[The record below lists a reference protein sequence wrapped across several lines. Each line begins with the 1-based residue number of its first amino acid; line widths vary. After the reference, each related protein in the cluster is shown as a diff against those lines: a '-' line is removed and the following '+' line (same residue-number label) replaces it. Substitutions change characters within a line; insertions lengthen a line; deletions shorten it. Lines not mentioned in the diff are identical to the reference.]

1 MYRFLLN
8 NEQLVIKM
16 TAHNKQSLYATTL
29 QLDDTLIAPY
39 GGSLVQAFVPRQDQQ
54 DLLARLPQ
62 LKRIDISARELID
75 LELIAS
81 GAYSPLSGF
90 MDKHTYASV
99 LDSTSLPNG
108 MPWGLPVTLAVSD
121 EVANTLST
129 GQGVALYHDNE
140 AVGVMLIS
148 DIFHWDA
155 KAEVRIFGEA
165 EEHSP
170 QIAERKARKIQFLLG
185 GVVSMLISRSAEQRL
200 NKHQWP
206 NDLRNLHVQKQWHK
220 IAAIHL
226 QNPWQRSDEYLLK
239 CALEASDALLL
250 HSSTETA
257 RAQGGL
263 LSSVLKGASRLLLEN
278 YIPSNRVLEN
288 PAPDAFF
295 HSSLRSILQH
305 AIFSQNYGCESI
317 FLPVLGAHSGSQQ
330 ELVNL
335 FAEARKHGLTIRH
348 VFLDQP
354 FHCDLCGGIATE
366 KSCPHSA
373 AGRTLFS
380 DADIAAQ
387 LKHGKSLPPSVAR
400 PDVARA
406 VARGMANKTDPGDI
420 TGKFLYP
427 HASEVSRD
435 LVESLAGH
443 KAGVLWMTGLSGSGK
458 STIAQ
463 RVGRELILSGHRV
476 YVLDGD
482 TLRSGLNSDLGFGEE
497 ARRENL
503 RRAAEV
509 SKVLVD
515 AGLIVIASFISP
527 FSAERLMVRKIVGA
541 SFREVYVEATLD
553 TCEERDPKGLYKRA
567 RAGVIPNFTGISS
580 PYEPPEQPDLRLNT
594 SRLNLDECVSQF
606 HEFVVHAGLSREESP
621 VLQRT
626 EGHGAVKARSFNQV
640 I

>member
-1 MYRFLLN
+1 
-8 NEQLVIKM
+8 M
-16 TAHNKQSLYATTL
+16 TGHNKQALYATTL

-39 GGSLVQAFVPRQDQQ
+39 GGALVQAFVHKQDQQ
-54 DLLARLPQ
+54 DLHARLPQ

-81 GAYSPLSGF
+81 GAYSPLTGY
-90 MDKHTYASV
+90 MDKHTYACV
-99 LDSTSLPNG
+99 LDSTALPNG
-108 MPWGLPVTLAVSD
+108 MPWGLPVTLAATE
-121 EVANTLST
+121 EVADSLSA

-140 AVGVMLIS
+140 AVGIMLIA
-148 DIFHWDA
+148 DIFPWDA
-155 KAEVRIFGEA
+155 EGETLIFGET
-165 EEHSP
+165 EEQSP
-170 QIAERKARKIQFLLG
+170 QIIERKARKIRYLLG

-288 PAPDAFF
+288 PAPDGFF
-295 HSSLRSILQH
+295 HNSFRAILQH

-317 FLPVLGAHSGSQQ
+317 FLPAQGALAGSQQ
-330 ELVNL
+330 ELINL
-335 FAEARKHGLTIRH
+335 FANARKHGLTIRC
-348 VFLDQP
+348 VFLDHP

-373 AGRTLFS
+373 TGRTIFS

-387 LKHGKSLPPSVAR
+387 LKHGKSLPPTVAR

-406 VARGMANKTDPGDI
+406 VARGMANKTDVGDI

-427 HASEVSRD
+427 HVSEVSRE
-435 LVESLAGH
+435 LVESMAGH
-443 KAGVLWMTGLSGSGK
+443 KAGILWMTGLSGSGK
-458 STIAQ
+458 STIAH
-463 RVGRELILSGHRV
+463 RLERELMLSGHRV

-482 TLRSGLNSDLGFGEE
+482 TLRTGLNSDLGFGEE

-509 SKVLVD
+509 AKVMVD

-527 FSAERLMVRKIVGA
+527 FSAERQMVRNIIGA
-541 SFREVYVEATLD
+541 DFFEVYVEATLQ

-580 PYEPPEQPDLRLNT
+580 PYEAPAQPDLRLNT
-594 SRLNLDECVSQF
+594 SQHSVDECVRQF
-606 HEFVVHAGLSREESP
+606 HDFIAQAELLRAV
-621 VLQRT
+621 
-626 EGHGAVKARSFNQV
+626 GHGRQNEVKRETINA
-640 I
+640 

>member
-1 MYRFLLN
+1 
-8 NEQLVIKM
+8 M
-16 TAHNKQSLYATTL
+16 TGHSKQALYATTL
-29 QLDDTLIAPY
+29 QLDDALIAPY
-39 GGSLVQAFVPRQDQQ
+39 GGALVQAFVPKQDQQ
-54 DLLARLPQ
+54 DLHARLPQ
-62 LKRIDISARELID
+62 LERIDISTRELID

-81 GAYSPLSGF
+81 GAYSPLTGY
-90 MDKHTYASV
+90 MDKQTYASV
-99 LDSTSLPNG
+99 LDSAVLPDG
-108 MPWGLPVTLAVSD
+108 MPWGLPVTLAATD
-121 EVANTLST
+121 EAADSLSV

-140 AVGVMLIS
+140 AVGVMLIA
-148 DIFHWDA
+148 DIFPWDA
-155 KAEVRIFGEA
+155 KDEARIFGET
-165 EEHSP
+165 EEQSP
-170 QIAERKARKIQFLLG
+170 QIAERKARKIRYLLG
-185 GVVSMLISRSAEQRL
+185 GVVSMLISRAAEQRL
-200 NKHQWP
+200 SKHRWP
-206 NDLRNLHVQKQWHK
+206 NDLRNLHVQKQWNK

-288 PAPDAFF
+288 PAPDGFLHGSFRA
-295 HSSLRSILQH
+295 ILQH

-317 FLPVLGAHSGSQQ
+317 FLPAQGELAGSQQ
-330 ELVNL
+330 ELINAL
-335 FAEARKHGLTIRH
+335 AEARKHGLTIRC

-373 AGRTLFS
+373 TGRTIFS
-380 DADIAAQ
+380 DSDIAAQ
-387 LKHGKSLPPSVAR
+387 LKHGKSLPPTVAR

-427 HASEVSRD
+427 HVSEVSRD
-435 LVESLAGH
+435 LIESLAGH

-458 STIAQ
+458 SSIAH
-463 RVGRELILSGHRV
+463 RVERELVLSGHRV

-482 TLRSGLNSDLGFGEE
+482 TLRTGLNSDLGFGEE

-509 SKVLVD
+509 AKVLVD

-527 FSAERLMVRKIVGA
+527 FSAERQMVRKIVGA
-541 SFREVYVEATLD
+541 GFFEVYVEATLG

-580 PYEPPEQPDLRLNT
+580 PYEAPAQPDLRLNT
-594 SRLNLDECVSQF
+594 SQFNLDECVRQF
-606 HEFVVHAGLSREESP
+606 HEFIAQSELLRAGGLGRQHVAHNEAIS
-621 VLQRT
+621 V
-626 EGHGAVKARSFNQV
+626 
-640 I
+640 

>member
-1 MYRFLLN
+1 
-8 NEQLVIKM
+8 
-16 TAHNKQSLYATTL
+16 L
-29 QLDDTLIAPY
+29 QLDDALIAPY
-39 GGSLVQAFVPRQDQQ
+39 GGALVQAFVPKQDQH
-54 DLLARLPQ
+54 DLHLRLPQ
-62 LKRIDISARELID
+62 LQRIDISARELVD

-81 GAYSPLSGF
+81 GAYSPLTGY
-90 MDKHTYASV
+90 MDRHTYASV
-99 LDSTSLPNG
+99 LESAILPDG
-108 MPWGLPVTLAVSD
+108 MPWGLPVTLAASD
-121 EVANTLST
+121 EVAASLSE

-140 AVGVMLIS
+140 AVGVMLIA
-148 DIFHWDA
+148 DIFPWNEESEA
-155 KAEVRIFGEA
+155 RIFGEA
-165 EEHSP
+165 EEQSP
-170 QIAERKARKIQFLLG
+170 QIAERKARKIGYLLG
-185 GVVSMLISRSAEQRL
+185 GVISMLISRSTEQRL

-288 PAPDAFF
+288 PAPDGFF
-295 HSSLRSILQH
+295 HGSFRAILQH

-317 FLPVLGAHSGSQQ
+317 FLPAQGAIADSQQ

-335 FAEARKHGLTIRH
+335 FAEARKHGLTIRC
-348 VFLDQP
+348 VFLDRP

-373 AGRTLFS
+373 AGRTIFS
-380 DADIAAQ
+380 DSDIAAQ
-387 LKHGKSLPPSVAR
+387 LKHGKSLPPTVAR

-427 HASEVSRD
+427 HASEVSRE
-435 LVESLAGH
+435 LIESMAGH

-463 RVGRELILSGHRV
+463 RVGRELMLSGHRV

-482 TLRSGLNSDLGFGEE
+482 TLRTGLNSDLGFGEE

-509 SKVLVD
+509 AKVLVD

-527 FSAERLMVRKIVGA
+527 FSAERQMVRKIVGA
-541 SFREVYVEATLD
+541 GFHEVYVEATLN

-580 PYEPPEQPDLRLNT
+580 PYEAPESPDLRLNT
-594 SRLNLDECVSQF
+594 SQHSLDECVSRF
-606 HEFVVHAGLSREESP
+606 HEHVALAGLLRAD
-621 VLQRT
+621 
-626 EGHGAVKARSFNQV
+626 GHGRQHAVRKEA
-640 I
+640 IIA

>member
-1 MYRFLLN
+1 
-8 NEQLVIKM
+8 M
-16 TAHNKQSLYATTL
+16 TGHSKQSLYATTL
-29 QLDDTLIAPY
+29 QLDDALIAPY
-39 GGSLVQAFVPRQDQQ
+39 GGALVQAFVPRQDQQ
-54 DLLARLPQ
+54 DLLERLPQ
-62 LKRIDISARELID
+62 LKRIDISSRELID

-81 GAYSPLSGF
+81 GAYSPLTGF
-90 MDKHTYASV
+90 MDKQTYTSV
-99 LDSTSLPNG
+99 LESAVLPDG
-108 MPWGLPVTLAVSD
+108 MPWGLPVTLAATD
-121 EVANTLST
+121 ATANTLSV
-129 GQGVALYHDNE
+129 GQGVALYHDDE
-140 AVGVMLIS
+140 AVGVMLIE
-148 DIFHWDA
+148 DIFPWD
-155 KAEVRIFGEA
+155 EEGEGRIFGEV
-165 EEHSP
+165 EEQPP
-170 QIAERKARKIQFLLG
+170 QIAERKTRKVQHLLG
-185 GVVSMLISRSAEQRL
+185 GVVSMLISRAAEQRL

-206 NDLRNLHVQKQWHK
+206 KDLRNMHVQKQWQN

-288 PAPDAFF
+288 PAPDSFF
-295 HSSLRSILQH
+295 HSSFRAILQH

-317 FLPVLGAHSGSQQ
+317 FLPAQNKLAGSEQD
-330 ELVNL
+330 LINL
-335 FAEARKHGLTIRH
+335 FAEARKHGLTIRC
-348 VFLDQP
+348 VFLDHP

-366 KSCPHSA
+366 KSCPHSP

-387 LKHGKSLPPSVAR
+387 LKHGKSLPPTVAR

-406 VARGMANKTDPGDI
+406 VARGMANKTDPGDV
-420 TGKFLYP
+420 TGNFLYP
-427 HASEVSRD
+427 HVSEVSRE

-458 STIAQ
+458 STIAR
-463 RVGRELILSGHRV
+463 RVERELIMSGHRV
-476 YVLDGD
+476 YALDGD
-482 TLRSGLNSDLGFGEE
+482 TLRTGLNSDLGFGEE

-509 SKVLVD
+509 AKVLVD
-515 AGLIVIASFISP
+515 AGMIVIASFISP
-527 FSAERLMVRKIVGA
+527 FSAERQMVRKIIGA
-541 SFREVYVEATLD
+541 EFHEVYIEATLE

-580 PYEPPEQPDLRLNT
+580 PYEAPTNPDLRLNT
-594 SRLNLDECVSQF
+594 SQLSLDDCVKQF
-606 HEFVVHAGLSREESP
+606 HDFIAQVELLRAV
-621 VLQRT
+621 
-626 EGHGAVKARSFNQV
+626 GHGHQQTVQKISINA
-640 I
+640 

>member
-1 MYRFLLN
+1 
-8 NEQLVIKM
+8 M
-16 TAHNKQSLYATTL
+16 TGHSKQALYATTL
-29 QLDDTLIAPY
+29 QLDDALIAPY
-39 GGSLVQAFVPRQDQQ
+39 GGALVQAFVPKQDQQ
-54 DLLARLPQ
+54 DLHERLPQ
-62 LKRIDISARELID
+62 LKRIDISVRELID
-75 LELIAS
+75 LELIAC
-81 GAYSPLSGF
+81 GAYSPLTGY
-90 MDKHTYASV
+90 MDRQTYASV
-99 LDSTSLPNG
+99 LESAILPNG
-108 MPWGLPVTLAVSD
+108 MPWGLPVTLAATD
-121 EVANTLST
+121 EVANTLAL

-140 AVGVMLIS
+140 AVGVMLIA
-148 DIFHWDA
+148 DIFPWDL
-155 KAEVRIFGEA
+155 ENETLIFGEA
-165 EEHSP
+165 EEQSP
-170 QIAERKARKIQFLLG
+170 QIAERRARKVGFLLG
-185 GVVSMLISRSAEQRL
+185 GVVSMLISRAAEQRL
-200 NKHQWP
+200 TKHRWP

-250 HSSTETA
+250 HNSTETA

-288 PAPDAFF
+288 PAPDSFF
-295 HSSLRSILQH
+295 HNSARAILQH

-317 FLPVLGAHSGSQQ
+317 FLPAQGKHSGSQQ
-330 ELVNL
+330 ELTNL
-335 FAEARKHGLTIRH
+335 FAEARKHGLTIRC

-366 KSCPHSA
+366 KSCPHTA
-373 AGRTLFS
+373 TGRTIFS

-387 LKHGKSLPPSVAR
+387 LKHGKSLPLTVAR

-458 STIAQ
+458 STIAH
-463 RVGRELILSGHRV
+463 RIERELILSGHRV

-482 TLRSGLNSDLGFGEE
+482 TLRTGLNSDLGFGEV

-527 FSAERLMVRKIVGA
+527 FSAEREMVRKIVGA
-541 SFREVYVEATLD
+541 NFHEVYVEATLG

-580 PYEPPEQPDLRLNT
+580 PYEAPESPDLRLNT
-594 SRLNLDECVSQF
+594 SLHSVDECVRQF
-606 HEFVVHAGLSREESP
+606 HQFIAQAELSRADG
-621 VLQRT
+621 LGRQY
-626 EGHGAVKARSFNQV
+626 AVRKEAINA
-640 I
+640 

>member
-1 MYRFLLN
+1 
-8 NEQLVIKM
+8 M
-16 TAHNKQSLYATTL
+16 TGHCKQALYATTL
-29 QLDDTLIAPY
+29 QLDDSLIAPY
-39 GGSLVQAFVPRQDQQ
+39 GGTLVQAFVPKQDQQ
-54 DLLARLPQ
+54 DLNARLPQ
-62 LKRIDISARELID
+62 LHRVDITTRELID

-81 GAYSPLSGF
+81 GAYSPLTGY
-90 MDKHTYASV
+90 MDKQTYASV
-99 LDSTSLPNG
+99 LESATLSNG
-108 MPWGLPVTLAVSD
+108 MPWGLPVTLAATD
-121 EVANTLST
+121 EVANSLSV
-129 GQGVALYHDNE
+129 GQGAALYHDDE
-140 AVGVMLIS
+140 VVGVMLIS
-148 DIFHWDA
+148 DIFTWDA
-155 KAEVRIFGEA
+155 EGEERILGEA
-165 EEHSP
+165 GEQSP
-170 QIAERKARKIQFLLG
+170 QISERKARKVRYLLG
-185 GVVSMLISRSAEQRL
+185 GVVSMLVSRAAEQRL
-200 NKHQWP
+200 YKHHWP
-206 NDLRNLHVQKQWHK
+206 NDLRNLHVQKKWNK

-288 PAPDAFF
+288 PAPDGFF
-295 HSSLRSILQH
+295 HNSFRAILQH

-317 FLPVLGAHSGSQQ
+317 FLPAQEKLAGSQQ
-330 ELVNL
+330 DLINL
-335 FAEARKHGLTIRH
+335 FAEARKFGLTIRC

-366 KSCPHSA
+366 KSCPHTA
-373 AGRTLFS
+373 AGRTIFS
-380 DADIAAQ
+380 DAEIAAQ
-387 LKHGKSLPPSVAR
+387 LKHGKSLPPTVAR

-435 LVESLAGH
+435 LIESLAGH

-458 STIAQ
+458 STIAH
-463 RVGRELILSGHRV
+463 RLERELMLNGHRV

-482 TLRSGLNSDLGFGEE
+482 TLRTGLNSDLGFGEE

-509 SKVLVD
+509 AKVLVD
-515 AGLIVIASFISP
+515 TGLIVIASFISP
-527 FSAERLMVRKIVGA
+527 FSAERQMVRKIIGA
-541 SFREVYVEATLD
+541 DFFEVYVEATLG

-580 PYEPPEQPDLRLNT
+580 PYEAPDHPDLRLNT
-594 SRLNLDECVSQF
+594 SQLSVDECVRQF
-606 HEFVVHAGLSREESP
+606 HEFVAQAGLSRPDSHGR
-621 VLQRT
+621 QR
-626 EGHGAVKARSFNQV
+626 AVRKEAINA
-640 I
+640 

>member
-1 MYRFLLN
+1 M
-8 NEQLVIKM
+8 IKM
-16 TAHNKQSLYATTL
+16 TGHSKQALYATTL
-29 QLDDTLIAPY
+29 QLNDALIAPY

-54 DLLARLPQ
+54 DLHARLPQ

-81 GAYSPLSGF
+81 GAYSPLTGF
-90 MDKHTYASV
+90 MDSRTYASV

-121 EVANTLST
+121 ELANTLSV

-140 AVGVMLIS
+140 AVGVILIA
-148 DIFHWDA
+148 DIFPWDA
-155 KAEVRIFGEA
+155 EGEVRIFGEA
-165 EEHSP
+165 EDQSP
-170 QIAERKARKIQFLLG
+170 QIAERKMRKIGSLLG

-278 YIPSNRVLEN
+278 YIPSNRVLDN

-295 HSSLRSILQH
+295 HGSLRAILQH

-317 FLPVLGAHSGSQQ
+317 FLPVQDAHSGSQQ

-335 FAEARKHGLTIRH
+335 FAQARKHGLTIRH

-354 FHCDLCGGIATE
+354 FYCDQCGGIATE
-366 KSCPHSA
+366 KSCPHGA

-387 LKHGKSLPPSVAR
+387 LRHGKCLPPTVAR

-406 VARGMANKTDPGDI
+406 VARGMANKTDTGDA
-420 TGKFLYP
+420 TGNFLYP

-509 SKVLVD
+509 AKVLVD

-527 FSAERLMVRKIVGA
+527 FSAERQMVRKIVGA
-541 SFREVYVEATLD
+541 GFHEVYVEATLN

-580 PYEPPEQPDLRLNT
+580 PYEAPELPDLRLNT
-594 SRLNLDECVSQF
+594 SQLSLDECVSQF
-606 HEFVVHAGLSREESP
+606 HDFVAQAGLSRA
-621 VLQRT
+621 
-626 EGHGAVKARSFNQV
+626 EGSGRLHAASKEAINA
-640 I
+640 